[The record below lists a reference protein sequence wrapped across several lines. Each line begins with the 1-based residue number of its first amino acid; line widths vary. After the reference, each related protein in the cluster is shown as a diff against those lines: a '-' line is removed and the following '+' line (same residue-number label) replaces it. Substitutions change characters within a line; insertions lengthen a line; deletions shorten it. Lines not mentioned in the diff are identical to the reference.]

1 MEKYINCPLWVFIIA
16 CIVCSIFC
24 GYAIFGIIVL
34 QLDWRDHKRKLKI
47 NPNYEAEA
55 RERAYKKEWEE
66 KGKYICSAGSSI
78 EETTEKKDTSNWDNN
93 NINLMTTG
101 TF

>member
-16 CIVCSIFC
+16 CIICGIFC
-24 GYAIFGIIVL
+24 GIAIWGIIDL
-34 QLDWRDHKRKLKI
+34 QLAWRHHKRMLKI

-55 RERAYKKEWEE
+55 REKEWKKEWELR
-66 KGKYICSAGSSI
+66 GKYSCSGGSS
-78 EETTEKKDTSNWDNN
+78 TTENKDTSNWDNN

>member
-16 CIVCSIFC
+16 CIIGSIFC
-24 GYAIFGIIVL
+24 GYAIWCVIMI

-55 RERAYKKEWEE
+55 REREYKKEWEQR
-66 KGKYICSAGSSI
+66 GKYYCGGYAS
-78 EETTEKKDTSNWDNN
+78 TTETKKEDTSSWDNN
-93 NINLMTTG
+93 NINLMQN
-101 TF
+101 F